1 MVRCWEEVLHISCR
15 FVHEMHILRTS
26 DRAGRLFA
34 SALFSTFFL
43 CKTMSYFQQY
53 LPSSRG
59 PRLFRVWLLPQI
71 YLECNLTHNRRWR
84 EVRHR
89 DLGTGRGLN
98 KQGMP
103 SVMTLGI
110 SVSDRLF
117 SPFTIP
123 TNTYKYFI
131 CLGYQVYIPVV
142 RFAIGRAAEEGNTT
156 FDARLDVK
164 ATLEYVSPLPVLLS
178 HLYTPI

>member
-1 MVRCWEEVLHISCR
+1 
-15 FVHEMHILRTS
+15 
-26 DRAGRLFA
+26 
-34 SALFSTFFL
+34 
-43 CKTMSYFQQY
+43 
-53 LPSSRG
+53 
-59 PRLFRVWLLPQI
+59 
-71 YLECNLTHNRRWR
+71 
-84 EVRHR
+84 
-89 DLGTGRGLN
+89 
-98 KQGMP
+98 MP

-131 CLGYQVYIPVV
+131 GLGYRVYIPVV

-156 FDARLDVK
+156 FDAPLDVK
-164 ATLEYVSPLPVLLS
+164 ATLEYVSLLPVLLS